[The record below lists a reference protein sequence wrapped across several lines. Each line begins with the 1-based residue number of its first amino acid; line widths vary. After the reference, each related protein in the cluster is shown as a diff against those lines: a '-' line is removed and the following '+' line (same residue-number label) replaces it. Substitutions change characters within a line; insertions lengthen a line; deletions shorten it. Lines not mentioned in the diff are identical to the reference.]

1 MGSFDFLQLALGTIA
16 LSAPLMLAAMGGLTS
31 ERSGIM
37 NIALEGFMLSA
48 ACVTSLVAVASG
60 NALIG
65 LGVGIAVAIVM
76 SLLHGLLTQTYKIDH
91 IVSGMAINALAFGG
105 TNFLDKRFSDVTRA
119 GEIPGLPMIVYT
131 SVAFAFPVFV
141 ALYVRWT
148 RGGLRL
154 MAVGNDPDKSRQM
167 GIEPLTVRF
176 SALIWTGVFCGLAG
190 AMIVTDA
197 GRFTDGMTAGRG
209 FIALAALIIG
219 GWRPIA
225 AAVACLVFG
234 GFSALQLQLQGT
246 HLFGADIPSQ
256 LWNALPYLVTIIALA
271 GFLGKNRAP
280 AGLGKE

>member
-1 MGSFDFLQLALGTIA
+1 MASFDFVQLGLGTVA

-31 ERSGIM
+31 ERSGVM
-37 NIALEGFMLSA
+37 NIALEGFMLTA
-48 ACVTSLVAVASG
+48 ACVTSLVGVASG
-60 NALIG
+60 SAWIG
-65 LGVGIAVAIVM
+65 LAAGIGAAVLL
-76 SLLHGLLTQTYKIDH
+76 SLLHGVLTQTYKIDH

-105 TNFLDKRFSDVTRA
+105 TNFLDKRFSDVGRT
-119 GEIPGLPMIVYT
+119 GEIPGLPMMVYT
-131 SVAFAFPVFV
+131 MVAFAFPVFV
-141 ALYVRWT
+141 ALYIRWT

-176 SALIWTGVFCGLAG
+176 SALVWTGVFCGIAG

-197 GRFTDGMTAGRG
+197 GRFSDGMTAGRG

-219 GWRPIA
+219 GWRPVA
-225 AAVACLVFG
+225 AAIACLVFG

-246 HLFGADIPSQ
+246 HMFGADIPSQ
-256 LWNALPYLVTIIALA
+256 LWNAVPYLVTIIALA

-280 AGLGKE
+280 AGLGKD